1 MFPSR
6 LDNRPRISTRQ
17 YRLLKPVAAKVR
29 FGFCQFQSDRIAGLR
44 KFEAL
49 QRFLC
54 REGEP
59 MAGLG
64 NIATPQRIVCSVRER
79 FLHLHSLRGQ
89 KAGLSANCEFTD
101 LPISRLRRK
110 SAMTGRTAAS

>member
-64 NIATPQRIVCSVRER
+64 NIATQLRILAVYASGFCTSICCTSKRPVCPHCGR
-79 FLHLHSLRGQ
+79 SL
-89 KAGLSANCEFTD
+89 LD
-101 LPISRLRRK
+101 LALILY
-110 SAMTGRTAAS
+110 AAAAKVG